1 MRVHGN
7 SFPLHLRQW
16 KIGIEEESFDEL
28 LERLVL
34 LEKESMSA
42 EETKDGLKSIER
54 L

>member
-1 MRVHGN
+1 MRVHGY
-7 SFPLHLRQW
+7 SFPLHLRQR

-34 LEKESMSA
+34 LKKASISA
-42 EETKDGLKSIER
+42 EETKDGLKSMES